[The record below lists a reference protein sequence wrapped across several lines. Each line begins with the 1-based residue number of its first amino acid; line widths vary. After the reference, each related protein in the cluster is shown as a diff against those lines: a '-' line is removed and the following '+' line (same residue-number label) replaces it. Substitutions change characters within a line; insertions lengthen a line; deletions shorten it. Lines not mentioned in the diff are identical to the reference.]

1 MVDRLTQRSWWSTFS
16 TALIG
21 LLMLSLVAACG
32 SDDADSD
39 ADSDTTASTTATG
52 SGGTTSTATEASG
65 MATEADT
72 DDGTAASGDMGEAMA
87 IGACIQAN
95 TTSDIATDLRDGDT
109 KSAEGVYRECLS
121 DALPPA
127 MVDQLDPIIEQA
139 GECGSEAAA
148 DLSDDDIASIEGGD
162 EATIT
167 QITTDTLECL
177 STNLGID
184 LQ

>member
-1 MVDRLTQRSWWSTFS
+1 
-16 TALIG
+16 
-21 LLMLSLVAACG
+21 MLSLVAACG
-32 SDDADSD
+32 SDSDDDDSNADT
-39 ADSDTTASTTATG
+39 DTTTSTTATTATG

-72 DDGTAASGDMGEAMA
+72 DDGTAASGDMGDAMA
-87 IGACIQAN
+87 IGACIQEN
-95 TTSDIATDLRDGDT
+95 TTGAIATDLRDGDT
-109 KSAEGVYRECLS
+109 ESAEGVYRECLS

-127 MVDQLDPIIEQA
+127 MVDQLDPIIAQA

-148 DLSDDDIASIEGGD
+148 DLSDEDIAAIEGGD

-167 QITTDTLECL
+167 QITTDTLDCL